1 MEKKDKALSDADSNY
16 TDLVKERKEQAK
28 EIKKLQSQLKNQE
41 VTWQFTYYFILFHDF
56 LLSLICIQILK
67 TDQTVS
73 YYSIF
78 NLVHITVYIYYKCK
92 VS

>member
-41 VTWQFTYYFILFHDF
+41 VT
-56 LLSLICIQILK
+56 
-67 TDQTVS
+67 
-73 YYSIF
+73 
-78 NLVHITVYIYYKCK
+78 
-92 VS
+92 